1 MSHANISVFVPHLG
15 CPNMCSF
22 CDQRSITGHC
32 EAPSAFDVRQAVETA
47 LRSPKFDSRSAEIA
61 FFGGSF
67 TAIDR
72 EYMVELLES
81 AYGYV
86 KSGEVKGIRIST
98 RPDTVDREVLGLLK
112 TYGVTAIELGAQSL
126 CDDVLKVNKR
136 GHTAEQVQTASEL
149 IKSCG
154 FELGLQMMT
163 GLFGSDEKKDRY
175 TAEKILALHPQTVR
189 IYPTVTLSGT
199 LLAELYKEGK
209 YIPPSLDET
218 VLLCTDLKQLFESN
232 GIRVIRLGLHTV
244 DKTRI
249 VAGPWHPSFG
259 ELCDSRIIL
268 MKIYSQL
275 SEKGRYVISV
285 NPKSLSKTVGQ
296 KRANI
301 ETLIRQGYICRVKA
315 DSSVA
320 AGEVEIRKDE

>member
-1 MSHANISVFVPHLG
+1 MNHANISVFVPHLG

-22 CDQRSITGHC
+22 CDQRSITGQC
-32 EAPSAFDVRQAVETA
+32 EPPSAFDVKQAVETA
-47 LRSPKFDSRSAEIA
+47 LQSPKFDSCAAEIA

-72 EYMVELLES
+72 DYMCELLS
-81 AYGYV
+81 AAYGYV

-126 CDDVLKVNKR
+126 CDDVLKFNKR

-175 TAEKILALHPQTVR
+175 TAEKIVALHPQTVR

-218 VLLCTDLKQLFESN
+218 VLLCADLKQLFESN

-244 DKTRI
+244 DETRI

-268 MKIYSQL
+268 KKIHSQL

-301 ETLIRQGYICRVKA
+301 ETLISQGYICRVKA

-320 AGEVEIRKDE
+320 VGEVEIRKDE